1 MGEIWHNSDGD
12 GDGDD
17 DDDDD
22 DDDDGGREALSAS
35 DAHQAAYR
43 CLLPNLSRN
52 ITASYEK
59 KIIESSKFRQ
69 DPIHIHKKS
78 WPPNESYKKMMIMNL
93 KRPWDMQLQNEN
105 ISYEKP
111 LALWVTMNL
120 RIMEMMEVNKPEPT
134 EVD

>member
-1 MGEIWHNSDGD
+1 MFTTKFESKHH
-12 GDGDD
+12 
-17 DDDDD
+17 
-22 DDDDGGREALSAS
+22 RELWEEN
-35 DAHQAAYR
+35 YR
-43 CLLPNLSRN
+43 
-52 ITASYEK
+52 K
-59 KIIESSKFRQ
+59 QQFRQ